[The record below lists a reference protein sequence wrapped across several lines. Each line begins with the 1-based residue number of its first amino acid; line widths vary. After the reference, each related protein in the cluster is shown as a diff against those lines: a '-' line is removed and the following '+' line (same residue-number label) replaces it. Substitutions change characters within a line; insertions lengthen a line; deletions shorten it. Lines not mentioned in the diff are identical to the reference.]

1 MHLKTS
7 LTLLGMFFKNRVA
20 MTNMKYFIVIMFFII
35 ISCNKKN
42 QNINNYNS
50 IKQLTNKTENSEGVF
65 LFTTNEH
72 KIASWTSYGKD
83 KKETNLKFAVFNEN
97 TNTFNTTKTVSR
109 AKGLQIHAES
119 MAKVGITKAKVLYA
133 VFRIKDQKSRSMY
146 GGKLYYTTSEDMG
159 ITWNKKKEF
168 VKDTTSTSQSFFDI
182 VQLSDGEIGI
192 SWLDKRRIHKK
203 NTGQTLF
210 FAKTNSE
217 NKNIINEIPLV
228 GSVCQCCRTD
238 IEIDNQNDITIA
250 FRNLIEPKEDT
261 YPSTL
266 KDTLTEVRDMYTV
279 VSKDNGDT
287 FTAPKII
294 HKDNWQINGCPHTG
308 PSLSSTNKNNATT
321 WYSGKEDNEGIFFKI
336 ENQKEKF
343 LVSKTGAH
351 PQMVGANE
359 KYYIVFEEYHEKDQ
373 KGYTKIVM
381 QTWNKNELLETK
393 EISNPETNN
402 DHAVIKK
409 INNQELLI
417 NWVNTDL
424 KNARIQYRIITL

>member
-1 MHLKTS
+1 
-7 LTLLGMFFKNRVA
+7 
-20 MTNMKYFIVIMFFII
+20 MKYIKYHIVILFFLIV
-35 ISCNKKN
+35 SCDKKN
-42 QNINNYNS
+42 QDTENRNS
-50 IKQLTNKTENSEGVF
+50 VKQLTNKTENSEGVF
-65 LFTTNEH
+65 LFATNEH
-72 KIASWTSYGKD
+72 KIASWTSYGKN
-83 KKETNLKFAVFNEN
+83 KKETYLKFAFFNEN
-97 TNTFNTTKTVSR
+97 TNTFNTTKTVSP

-133 VFRIKDQKSRSMY
+133 VFRIKDPKSRSMY

-192 SWLDKRRIHKK
+192 SWLDKRRIHKN

-238 IEIDNQNDITIA
+238 IEIDNQNNITIA
-250 FRNLIEPKEDT
+250 FRNLIEPKENSFPT
-261 YPSTL
+261 SL
-266 KDTLTEVRDMYTV
+266 KDTITEVRDMYTV
-279 VSKDNGDT
+279 VSKDNGTT
-287 FTAPKII
+287 FSAPKNI
-294 HKDNWQINGCPHTG
+294 HIDNWQINGCPHTG
-308 PSLSSTNKNNATT
+308 PSISSTNKSIATT
-321 WYSGKEDNEGIFFKI
+321 WYSGKEGNDGIFFKTK
-336 ENQKEKF
+336 NQKEKI
-343 LVSKTGAH
+343 LISKAGAH
-351 PQMVGANE
+351 PQMVGANQ
-359 KYYIVFEEYHEKDQ
+359 KYFIVFEEYHEKDQ

-381 QTWNKNELLETK
+381 QTWNENELLETK

-409 INNQELLI
+409 INDQELLI

-424 KNARIQYRIITL
+424 KNARIQYKIIEL